1 MARNKR
7 DHDHSAFRPEDEIDE
22 LFGGANPN
30 PERIGCPG
38 GDVLLAAARKALPME
53 HAAYDHLTECSE
65 CYREFRQLQGR
76 PNRRT
81 SWVYT
86 AAGIA
91 AVVAMAIIGGTYGMR
106 GIGQRSTGVQAVVL
120 DYQQERTSRSESGD
134 TPRKPNTLLRKKV
147 DATILMPTGSEA
159 GAYEIRLVDSDG
171 KVMLTQ
177 GAPGAMEDHAVR
189 VRFNLDLQSI
199 PMGTYSLELRRLGE
213 DWDPHPVIIR

>member
-7 DHDHSAFRPEDEIDE
+7 DDDHSVFRPEDEIDE

-65 CYREFRQLQGR
+65 CYREFRQLQGQ

-81 SWVYT
+81 SWVYA

-91 AVVAMAIIGGTYGMR
+91 AVVAMAIIGSRTGMR
-106 GIGQRSTGVQAVVL
+106 GIGQRSTEFRQSCRTTNKG
-120 DYQQERTSRSESGD
+120 TSRSEAGD
-134 TPRKPNTLLRKKV
+134 APRQPNTLLRKNV

-189 VRFNLDLQSI
+189 VRFNLDLKTI
-199 PMGTYSLELRRLGE
+199 PLGSYSLELRRSARIGI
-213 DWDPHPVIIR
+213 HIR